1 MRTPT
6 RSRQAEKQGQLTL
19 SDFIDPITYPI
30 TTPIES
36 PPPIHVDTMDTY
48 KHTPIGSSNSVQS
61 VQSEQKQETLEPVR
75 KLHLGHKYQYTFHYE
90 GAQPIPK
97 EADVYPHGRSGSHK
111 QAIFDWTAREKVQTF
126 TGGTLMI
133 TIFHPEGQRTPA
145 EADDAFNRATACMK
159 QIARKFGLADW
170 KMVKQSHSE
179 HIVKDLGMDRALRP
193 LVKAEPKL
201 FRDRVGLVLD
211 NTHKEYPAPKGEFN
225 LEYKQADMRK
235 DLKPKEVV
243 TAMELITDNKK
254 MLENL
259 LGNPITKSD
268 FVQFKDEIRQ
278 ELREF
283 ATLFV
288 SELKDAL
295 VGKKPEQAKPYDGVD
310 YR

>member
-1 MRTPT
+1 
-6 RSRQAEKQGQLTL
+6 
-19 SDFIDPITYPI
+19 
-30 TTPIES
+30 
-36 PPPIHVDTMDTY
+36 
-48 KHTPIGSSNSVQS
+48 
-61 VQSEQKQETLEPVR
+61 
-75 KLHLGHKYQYTFHYE
+75 
-90 GAQPIPK
+90 
-97 EADVYPHGRSGSHK
+97 
-111 QAIFDWTAREKVQTF
+111 
-126 TGGTLMI
+126 
-133 TIFHPEGQRTPA
+133 
-145 EADDAFNRATACMK
+145 MK
-159 QIARKFGLADW
+159 QIAKKFGLADW

-179 HIVKDLGMDRALRP
+179 HIIKDLGMDRALRP

-225 LEYKQADMRK
+225 LEYKQADVRI

-254 MLENL
+254 ALENL
-259 LGNPITKSD
+259 LDNPITKSD

-288 SELKDAL
+288 AELKDAI
-295 VGKKPEQAKPYDGVD
+295 VGKKPEPTKPYDNEGGM